1 MDNDNLD
8 MFSRL
13 TSSLLVLIVSY
24 LPFKEA
30 ARTSVLSKQWRNVW
44 RETTYLE
51 FDEKSFVN
59 LEETD
64 ENQRIQ
70 RSFFFDFIRQ
80 FLANYPRTPIQKF
93 SLTCSKP
100 EGFLADIQN
109 FVIFAISRNV
119 KDLELDFSDPIW
131 REEDDPKNHPAA
143 VELPFQVYQHLG
155 LESLKL
161 ISCNFDLSRFSNST
175 TLKGVSLVW
184 VDMSLAS
191 IEILLLRFP
200 FLESLSLKKCWN
212 IHHVEITVPN
222 LRLKNLVLD
231 KCHFNRNYYYID
243 GPTLRFLKFSGRVGI
258 FQLVNL
264 TQIEEADLDFGME
277 PEFDDIGILLYY
289 FLEAV
294 CAAKVLTL
302 CSVLLQI
309 VPTSHEPVRLRAPL
323 AVRHLIL
330 KTAMHPN
337 EFYGVRFMF
346 RNCPKLEILTFEICP
361 AKIFPDYEPPF
372 ELNPSEFWS
381 EEIWVQMCMKKSLK
395 VINVK
400 GFKGTPNELYILRY
414 IIMCARKLRKV
425 NFYVFDGDDLEEIWE
440 KFCYLRQVPSSSKNL
455 KTHIQLISM
464 DT

>member
-212 IHHVEITVPN
+212 IHHVEIT
-222 LRLKNLVLD
+222 
-231 KCHFNRNYYYID
+231 
-243 GPTLRFLKFSGRVGI
+243 
-258 FQLVNL
+258 
-264 TQIEEADLDFGME
+264 
-277 PEFDDIGILLYY
+277 
-289 FLEAV
+289 
-294 CAAKVLTL
+294 
-302 CSVLLQI
+302 
-309 VPTSHEPVRLRAPL
+309 
-323 AVRHLIL
+323 
-330 KTAMHPN
+330 
-337 EFYGVRFMF
+337 
-346 RNCPKLEILTFEICP
+346 
-361 AKIFPDYEPPF
+361 DYEPPF